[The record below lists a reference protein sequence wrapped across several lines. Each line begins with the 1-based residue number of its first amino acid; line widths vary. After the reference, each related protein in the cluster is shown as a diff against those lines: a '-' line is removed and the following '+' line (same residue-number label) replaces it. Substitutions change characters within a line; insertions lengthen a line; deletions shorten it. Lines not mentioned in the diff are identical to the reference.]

1 MKPNAGCKRKEIV
14 LTKGFGIVLFLESF
28 GDSNLTGLYCFRS
41 ADGLEGALRGDHTT
55 GVLEPE
61 SLLVSRCSFAG
72 ESPASDELLDSLR
85 V

>member
-1 MKPNAGCKRKEIV
+1 M
-14 LTKGFGIVLFLESF
+14 FFLEGF

-41 ADGLEGALRGDHTT
+41 VDGLEGALRGDHTT

-61 SLLVSRCSFAG
+61 SLLVSRGSLTG